1 MLRPGLKWK
10 ASSDPSGG
18 ITRREVFGEAVK
30 FVALI
35 KCVSLYYSA
44 MPSGEPAPNSR
55 TPRPRITGS
64 CTQIQN
70 QVGAGQ
76 PTITSLRTRRQ
87 TMTENPC
94 YHGPTNRRGLPLLDD
109 FPVIC

>member
-18 ITRREVFGEAVK
+18 ITRREVFGEAIK

-44 MPSGEPAPNSR
+44 MPPGEPAPNSR
-55 TPRPRITGS
+55 TPRPLRYRFLHANPGPGWRRAADNNVIA
-64 CTQIQN
+64 N
-70 QVGAGQ
+70 
-76 PTITSLRTRRQ
+76 PTP
-87 TMTENPC
+87 N
-94 YHGPTNRRGLPLLDD
+94 DD
-109 FPVIC
+109 RKPMRLAVA